1 MVDEQNME
9 TENPSV
15 EENIAT
21 ESQEQTESKAFSQD
35 DVDRILKDR
44 LDRERKRFEKK
55 FADVDV
61 EKYREL
67 MDREESARIEEQK
80 KRGEFEDILKST
92 VAKKDSQITELQ
104 QQLHSIKVEGSL
116 LNAASAKRA
125 INPQQVVS
133 LLNNQIRLGDTGDA
147 EVIDANG
154 QVRYTDQ
161 GTAMT
166 PDQLVEEFLQTNS
179 HFVSAGPSGSGPQ
192 SSVANSSRV
201 ASVDTNSLDMNNPDD
216 RKIYKDLM
224 KKKGIRI

>member
-1 MVDEQNME
+1 MENENVE
-9 TENPSV
+9 TENPAV
-15 EENIAT
+15 EQNVAT
-21 ESQEQTESKAFSQD
+21 ENQEQQESKAFSQE

-61 EKYREL
+61 DKYREL
-67 MDREESARIEEQK
+67 MDREENSRIEEQK
-80 KRGEFEDILKST
+80 KRGEFEKILSET
-92 VAKKDSQITELQ
+92 VQKKDQQINEIR

-125 INPQQVVS
+125 VNPQQVVS

-147 EVIDANG
+147 EVIDTNG

-166 PDQLVEEFLQTNS
+166 ADQLVEEFLSANP
-179 HFVSAGPSGSGPQ
+179 HFVSAGPSGSGAQ
-192 SSVANSSRV
+192 SSVANATKV
-201 ASVDTNSLDMNNPDD
+201 GSVDLSSLDMNNPED
-216 RKIYKDLM
+216 RKIYKDAM

>member
-1 MVDEQNME
+1 MVEEQNME
-9 TENPSV
+9 TDNPSV

-21 ESQEQTESKAFSQD
+21 ETQEQQESKTFSQD

-61 EKYREL
+61 DKYREL
-67 MDREESARIEEQK
+67 MEQQENARIEEQK
-80 KRGEFEDILKST
+80 KRGEFEDILKNT
-92 VAKKDSQITELQ
+92 VSKKDTQIQELQ

-125 INPQQVVS
+125 INPQQVVA

-147 EVIDANG
+147 EVVDANG
-154 QVRYTDQ
+154 QIRYTDQ

-166 PDQLVEEFLQTNS
+166 PDQLVDEFLSANP
-179 HFVSAGPSGSGPQ
+179 HFVSAGPSGSGAQ
-192 SSVANSSRV
+192 SSVANSTKV
-201 ASVDTNSLDMNNPDD
+201 NGVDINSLDMNNPED
-216 RKIYKDLM
+216 RKIYKDMM